1 MARADFTFT
10 NPVYAAVVPPA
21 TILTRSERK
30 SAWYSWRDNRRVSLL
45 PDAPPARGIMTSDG
59 LRLATYEFGDD
70 DRPAIVAVHGFASSG
85 LMNWQQTGW
94 TRDLLRA
101 GFRVIAIDQRG
112 HGASDKPENPSQ
124 YSMEQ
129 LVDDLLAVLDGYLLD
144 EVALVGYSLG
154 ARVSWH
160 AALELPTRVTR
171 AVLGGIPGGD
181 PLTRFRLD
189 EARRFIADGTAVDDR
204 LTDTYLSMAAGIPGN
219 DLSALV
225 ALVEG
230 MRGGLQPDPAAP
242 PQQPLLFATGS
253 DDPILAASRALAAAV
268 PHGEFFE
275 IPARNHFTAPTSR
288 PFRDRAVEFLA
299 GTEVLAGSQHGPS

>member
-1 MARADFTFT
+1 
-10 NPVYAAVVPPA
+10 
-21 TILTRSERK
+21 
-30 SAWYSWRDNRRVSLL
+30 
-45 PDAPPARGIMTSDG
+45 MTSDG
-59 LRLATYEFGDD
+59 LRLATYDFGDQD
-70 DRPAIVAVHGFASSG
+70 APAVLAVHGFASSG

-101 GFRVIAIDQRG
+101 GFRVIAYDQRG
-112 HGASDKPENPSQ
+112 HGASDKPEDPAQ
-124 YSMEQ
+124 YTMEL
-129 LVDDLLAVLDGYLLD
+129 LVSDLLAVLDGYLLD

-160 AALELPTRVTR
+160 ASIELPTRVTR

-189 EARRFIADGTAVDDR
+189 EARRFIADGTAVTDR

-230 MRGGLQPDPAAP
+230 MRGGLQPDPADP

-253 DDPILAASRALAAAV
+253 DDPIFDASRDLAAAV
-268 PHGEFFE
+268 PNGEFFD
-275 IPARNHFTAPTSR
+275 IVGRNHFTAPPAR
-288 PFRDRAVEFLA
+288 PFRDRAVEFLDA
-299 GTEVLAGSQHGPS
+299 TK